1 MLDRGPSITRQ
12 NGNARLLWSKHLFAV
27 AFQ

>member
-12 NGNARLLWSKHLFAV
+12 NRNARLLRSKHLLAV
-27 AFQ
+27 AFK